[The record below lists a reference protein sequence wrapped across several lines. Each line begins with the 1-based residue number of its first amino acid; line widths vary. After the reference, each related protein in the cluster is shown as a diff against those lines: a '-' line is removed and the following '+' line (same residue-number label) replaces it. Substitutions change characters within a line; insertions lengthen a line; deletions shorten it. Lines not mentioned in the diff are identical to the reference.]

1 MLVQLL
7 SGELEHLVSNG
18 VIQREK
24 NRCHCLAFEMSDW
37 KNLLF

>member
-1 MLVQLL
+1 MLVQL

-24 NRCHCLAFEMSDW
+24 NRCHCQAFEMSD
-37 KNLLF
+37 